1 VGETVVLNS
10 NSASSAGDADAS
22 RRAAFRKVIWRML
35 PILTL
40 GYVFNFLDRTNI
52 GFAALQMN
60 RDIGLSATQFGWGAG
75 ILFIGYCGFEVPS
88 NMLLYRF
95 GARIWISRIMISWG
109 LLSCAMCLVS
119 GPTSFYLLRFALGV
133 AEAGFFPGIAFFLSA
148 WFPAEYRARILSW
161 FLVAIPVSSVIGGPL
176 GGILLELDG
185 HFGLAGWQWLFIIEG
200 LPAVIIG
207 LVLLKLLADRPQDA
221 TWLRP
226 DEKRTIIASVESE
239 KRDRAVSRLNVALR
253 DVRVWMC
260 TVVYL
265 GFTVGSYGIQIWFPL
280 ILKQQNFSNL
290 QVGWISALPYL
301 AASLGMIVW
310 ARLADR
316 SGRKII
322 NLATC
327 CFLAVAGFLL
337 AVSTG
342 RFDLSLLG
350 LTGALVGVTAARA
363 IFWAIPT
370 RFLTGVAAAGGIAFI
385 NTVGTTGGF
394 FGPTIVGWLKDT
406 TGSFE
411 AGLLAMTGFL
421 AVSTVFALLLKLVIR
436 DE

>member
-1 VGETVVLNS
+1 VS
-10 NSASSAGDADAS
+10 NMAIEQPGLASLAVDDEAL
-22 RRAAFRKVIWRML
+22 RKAAFRKVIWRML

-52 GFAALQMN
+52 GFAALEMN
-60 RDIGLSATQFGWGAG
+60 RDIGLSASQFGWGAG
-75 ILFIGYCGFEVPS
+75 ILFIGYCGFEIPS

-95 GARIWISRIMISWG
+95 GARLWISRIMISWG
-109 LLSCAMCLVS
+109 LLSCAMSLVS

-176 GGILLELDG
+176 GGMLLGLEG
-185 HFGLAGWQWLFIIEG
+185 HFGIAGWQWLFIVEG
-200 LPAVIIG
+200 IPAVLIG

-221 TWLRP
+221 TWLTP
-226 DEKRTIIASVESE
+226 DEKRVILASFEGE
-239 KRDRAVSRLNVALR
+239 KRDRAVSRLSVALR

-265 GFTVGSYGIQIWFPL
+265 GFTIASYGVQIWLPL

-290 QVGWISALPYL
+290 EVGWISALPYL
-301 AASLGMIVW
+301 AASIGMIVW
-310 ARLADR
+310 ARSADR
-316 SGRKII
+316 SGKKIF

-327 CFLAVAGFLL
+327 CLLATSGFLL
-337 AVSTG
+337 AISTG

-350 LTGALVGVTAARA
+350 VTAALVGVTAARA
-363 IFWAIPT
+363 IFWSIPT
-370 RFLTGVAAAGGIAFI
+370 RFLTGAAAAGGIAFI
-385 NTVGTTGGF
+385 NTIGTTGGF
-394 FGPTIVGWLKDT
+394 FGPTIVGWLKDA

-411 AGLLAMTGFL
+411 AGLLAMAGFL